1 MKVLIIEDEY
11 SLADAIAET
20 LKNDNFNVS
29 IETNGEDGENEALT
43 ENYDLIL
50 LDVMLPKKNGFDIL
64 RSLGQAK
71 IKTRLFY
78 LVFYLKKL

>member
-29 IETNGEDGENEALT
+29 IETNGADDYITKPFAMRELMA
-43 ENYDLIL
+43 
-50 LDVMLPKKNGFDIL
+50 
-64 RSLGQAK
+64 R
-71 IKTRLFY
+71 IKAVRGARI
-78 LVFYLKKL
+78 